1 MSTVTEIQSLIHDL
15 IDTSSSDFP
24 VARMVRGMNKA
35 QDKIVNII
43 LQKESLGQYD
53 DTNYTDL
60 AEGYLNIVS
69 GQEDYSLKEDE
80 NFADLLTVHKVYVLG
95 SATATEYVEI
105 EKKGKFKTAG
115 TGIPTAFRLNGKTL
129 IFDIEPNYSSTN
141 GIYVQFSRIPKPI
154 LTTDTT
160 RELGMPVT
168 YHHLVALY
176 TAYDFARAKR
186 MDNANDILAEILRE
200 EVSLGLHIGKQDFNA
215 NLVISPETVDSI

>member
-1 MSTVTEIQSLIHDL
+1 MSTVTEIQSLINDL
-15 IDTSSSDFP
+15 IDTRTSDFP

-35 QDKIVNII
+35 QDKIVNLI

-69 GQEDYSLKEDE
+69 GQGDYSLKEDE
-80 NFADLLTVHKVYVLG
+80 NFADLLTVHKVHILG
-95 SATATEYVEI
+95 SATSTDYVEI
-105 EKKGKFKTAG
+105 EKRGKFKTTG

-141 GIYVQFSRIPKPI
+141 GIYIQFSRIPKAI
-154 LTTDTT
+154 LVTDTT

-168 YHHLVALY
+168 YHYLVALY

-186 MDNANDILAEILRE
+186 MDNANDILAEVLRE
-200 EVSLGLHIGKQDFNA
+200 EKSLGLHIAKQDFNS
-215 NLVISPETVDSI
+215 NLVITTETINSI